1 MSQNPNTG
9 GAGGGSG
16 EDRRREGEEAPLSGP
31 AGAGDYAGEDRAAP
45 AGGGTVSGKV
55 EELLAAGVAP
65 SEITNRVAKETGESK
80 QVVGDIVETMIPAAG
95 SAADPRLMA
104 REHGLSGYWN
114 EFMRRVK
121 GGELG
126 SLPMIVALAVIWIVF
141 YTLNSTF
148 LSAQNLSNLSQQIV
162 GTGMIALGVV
172 FVLLLGEIDLSV
184 GSVSG
189 LAAAVFAVE
198 SVNNGVNEYV
208 ALILALVTGI
218 GTGFIQGFFFARI
231 GVPAFV
237 VTLAGFLFWN
247 GLMLNILGATGTVN
261 LPPTSIVSRL
271 YNTIYGQQIAA
282 YGAAAIGVVL
292 YAAVA
297 VYGRTR
303 RMRAKVPAP
312 PIGEIAARVILLAI
326 AAFVVAYVF
335 NQYKGLPLAPLIF
348 LIFIVVGDFIL
359 RRTVYGRRIFAV
371 GGSIEAARR
380 AGISVPFI
388 RLTVFSI
395 CGLMAAVGGLFLAG
409 QIESASQTSGGGN
422 LLVNAI
428 AAAVIGGTSLFG
440 GRGKTWSALLGA
452 LVIGSIQSGMNIQG
466 LSNSIQYM
474 VTGAV
479 LLAAVVI
486 DSVARRTQKASGRV

>member
-1 MSQNPNTG
+1 M
-9 GAGGGSG
+9 
-16 EDRRREGEEAPLSGP
+16 
-31 AGAGDYAGEDRAAP
+31 
-45 AGGGTVSGKV
+45 V
-55 EELLAAGVAP
+55 
-65 SEITNRVAKETGESK
+65 
-80 QVVGDIVETMIPAAG
+80 PAAG
-95 SAADPRLMA
+95 SAADPRLLA
-104 REHGLSGYWN
+104 RESGVSGYWA

-126 SLPMIVALAVIWIVF
+126 SLPVIVALAVIWIVF
-141 YTLNSTF
+141 WALNSTF

-162 GTGMIALGVV
+162 GTGMIALGIV

-189 LAAAVFAVE
+189 LAAAVFAVS
-198 SVNNGVNEYV
+198 SVNNGVNQW
-208 ALILALVTGI
+208 LALLLALATGA
-218 GTGFIQGFFFARI
+218 GTGLIHGFFFARI

-237 VTLAGFLFWN
+237 VTLAGNLAWN
-247 GLMLNILGATGTVN
+247 GLMLNVLGTSGTVN
-261 LPPTSIVSRL
+261 LPNDDIVSKL
-271 YNTIYGQQIAA
+271 YNTFYGQLAAA
-282 YGAAAIGVVL
+282 YSV
-292 YAAVA
+292 AAVA
-297 VYGRTR
+297 VALYAVVAWLGRAR
-303 RMRAKVPAP
+303 RVKAGVPAQP
-312 PIGEIAARVILLAI
+312 VGEIIARTVVLAI
-326 AAFVVAYVF
+326 VAFGVAYVF

-359 RRTVYGRRIFAV
+359 RRTVYGRRVFAV

-388 RLTVFSI
+388 RISVFTIS
-395 CGLMAAVGGLFLAG
+395 GFMAAVGGLFLAG

-422 LLVNAI
+422 LLMNSI

-474 VTGAV
+474 ITGAV

-486 DSVARRTQKASGRV
+486 DSVARRTQKASGRA